1 MGTPGFS
8 VRADCTGPAVCVYV
22 AGEVDI
28 ATADRLRD
36 SVAAAVAAQPITRL
50 VIDLSEVTFCDSSG
64 LSALVDA
71 HRSCQERGAALI
83 LHRPSARVRTTLTF
97 SGLAEY
103 FTIEP

>member
-1 MGTPGFS
+1 MGTAGFS
-8 VRADCTGPAVCVYV
+8 VRVDCTGQAVCVYV

-28 ATADRLRD
+28 ATADHLRD
-36 SVAAAVAAQPITRL
+36 SVAAALAAQRITRL
-50 VIDLSEVTFCDSSG
+50 VIDLGEVTFCDSSG

-71 HRSCQERGAALI
+71 HSSCQERGVALI
-83 LHRPSARVRTTLTF
+83 LHRPSARMRTTLKF